1 MGAGLR
7 AVKEAFIHQRQQRQR
22 QQVSESVL
30 ESVTNRPAGLRASR
44 DVATRLSASAL
55 SLQEYALFLKEE
67 PALPF

>member
-22 QQVSESVL
+22 QVSESVL
-30 ESVTNRPAGLRASR
+30 ESVANRPAGLRASR